1 MYVVTAETIGVLMGV
16 AGLDFPPERKELLA
30 KRFGPMLA
38 LTSRLSLR
46 MAGIDN
52 VAPINMF
59 QAPASDTDGVSMP
72 A

>member
-1 MYVVTAETIGVLMGV
+1 
-16 AGLDFPPERKELLA
+16 
-30 KRFGPMLA
+30 MLA
-38 LTSRLSLR
+38 LTLRLSMR

-52 VAPINMF
+52 VAPITMF